1 MRLVAVMACAVLL
14 ICLGVAP
21 GHAQKR
27 LALLVG
33 NQAYNAEVG
42 PLANPHNDVALLQQ
56 TLKGLGFEVTAIRDA
71 GLAGLNEALNAYLRR
86 VKAAGPDA
94 ISFFYYSGHGASDGN
109 ADYLI
114 PVDVASADAGKLWD
128 QSVRVTEITSKLR
141 AESTNATHF
150 VVFDACRN
158 ALKLKKPGTRA
169 LVQAE
174 GFKPV
179 REESGMLIAFATAE
193 GELAS
198 DVGEGAGPYSRALSE
213 EIVKPGVES
222 VTMFRRVQLRL
233 RAAIGQEPWLGFG
246 ALAEVYLAGAAAPE
260 PPKPPSGPGPA
271 AQSDAAAQAWAQVK
285 DSKNEAVLEEF
296 VNRFGDS
303 FQASLA
309 RARLDELKRVAAVI
323 KPNPPALPPGPCGA
337 EAQTVSLATR
347 AAKPLSDVESC
358 LLKPKDVFKECDKC
372 PDMVVVPPGSFTMG
386 SALGEPGR
394 VVDEGPE
401 HQVTLARP
409 FSVGV
414 FAVTFEQWDTCV
426 AEGGCNRYYPAD
438 VGFGRGRQPVIN
450 VSWNDAQ
457 AYAIWL
463 SRKTGKTYRL
473 LSEAEREYVAR
484 AGKPTPFWFGG
495 SITPKEANFDGV
507 YRRPVPVDSFAAN
520 PFGLYQ
526 VHGNVWEWVI
536 DCYHESYVGA
546 PADASA
552 WASADCSRR
561 VLRGGSWKDSPRFLR
576 SAVRQRYNPDYR
588 DNDHGF
594 RIARPL

>member
-1 MRLVAVMACAVLL
+1 MRFVAVTACAMLL

-21 GHAQKR
+21 SHAQKR
-27 LALLVG
+27 LALLIG

-42 PLANPHNDVALLQQ
+42 PLGNPHNDIVLMEK
-56 TLKGLGFEVTAIRDA
+56 TLKGLGFEVTAIKDA
-71 GLAGLNEALNAYLRR
+71 GLAALNEALNAYLRR

-94 ISFFYYSGHGASDGN
+94 IGFFYYSGHGASDGTT
-109 ADYLI
+109 DYLI
-114 PVDVASADAGKLWD
+114 PTDVASADASKLWD

-141 AESTNATHF
+141 AEAKNATHF

-158 ALKLKKPGTRA
+158 ALKLTKPGTRA

-198 DVGEGAGPYSRALSE
+198 DVGEGAGPYSRALTE
-213 EIVKPGVES
+213 EIVKPGVEA
-222 VTMFRRVQLRL
+222 VTMFRRVQLPL

-246 ALAEVYLAGAAAPE
+246 ALAEVYLAGLAAPE
-260 PPKPPSGPGPA
+260 PPKQQPVVPPPT
-271 AQSDAAAQAWAQVK
+271 DAAAQAWAQ
-285 DSKNEAVLEEF
+285 LEHSNNQAALEGF
-296 VNRFGDS
+296 VRRFGDS

-309 RARLDELKRVAAVI
+309 RARLDELKKLAAVT
-323 KPNPPALPPGPCGA
+323 KPVAPTLPPGPCGA
-337 EAQTVSLATR
+337 AAQTVSLATR
-347 AAKPLSDVESC
+347 PAQPLSAVEEC
-358 LLKPKDVFKECDKC
+358 VLKPKDAFKECDKC

-386 SALGEPGR
+386 SPPSEAGR
-394 VVDEGPE
+394 GADEGPE
-401 HQVTLARP
+401 HEVKLAKQ
-409 FSVGV
+409 FAAGV
-414 FAVTFEQWDTCV
+414 FAVTFDQWDACL
-426 AEGGCNRYYPAD
+426 ADGGCNRYNPAD
-438 VGFGRGRQPVIN
+438 VGFGRGRLPVIN

-457 AYAIWL
+457 AYAAWL

-473 LSEAEREYVAR
+473 LSEAEREYVTR
-484 AGKPTPFWFGG
+484 AGKPTPFWSGG
-495 SITPKEANFDGV
+495 SLTTKDANYDGIN
-507 YRRPVPVDSFAAN
+507 RRTVPVDAFAPN

-526 VHGNVWEWVI
+526 VHGNVWEWVG

-546 PADASA
+546 PPDGSA
-552 WASADCSRR
+552 WSASADCSRR
-561 VLRGGSWKDSPRFLR
+561 VLRGGSWKDSARFLR

-594 RIARPL
+594 RLARAL